1 MKKSTLGM
9 FAAAFTGIA
18 LSVSGFAAG
27 FETKNQYAEGTFTD
41 VASSEWY
48 AKEVKSAYELGF
60 MNGVGTSLFSP
71 DGKDPIMVRPSNTLK
86 VNGIRCM

>member
-27 FETKNQYAEGTFTD
+27 LDASCGTNCP
-41 VASSEWY
+41 VG
-48 AKEVKSAYELGF
+48 KRLG
-60 MNGVGTSLFSP
+60 
-71 DGKDPIMVRPSNTLK
+71 
-86 VNGIRCM
+86 